1 MPITSGFDLPGY
13 LDAHKLF
20 CGWGMLAAATH
31 PNTRSG
37 IICKQIYK
45 KTLPLRKMSKCTQV
59 IHFFNFTP
67 IFW

>member
-1 MPITSGFDLPGY
+1 MMPITSGFDLPGY

-45 KTLPLRKMSKCTQV
+45 KTLPLRKMSKCT
-59 IHFFNFTP
+59 
-67 IFW
+67 